1 MRMRN
6 LLTLLLTLFI
16 ASASFAQSAK
26 VKGRVMDS
34 TGSIMPSVQVKV
46 YQADKIVSEG
56 MTDAMGDFELPVN
69 PGDYKLEVVAPDFNT
84 YSEMVKVTA
93 DMAPLSVTMQLA
105 TIAQNVDV
113 TETRNEISI
122 DSDSSLSTTVLRRD
136 FIDALPDDEDDLA
149 NYLQQIAGTRGGA
162 GAQASFIIDGFTGGR
177 IPPKDQIQEIR
188 ISNSPFSAEFSGIGY
203 GRTEIITRAGTG
215 DFRGQMNFNFRDESM
230 NARNPFNVHP
240 DGTEAKRPP
249 YQQRNINTNFSGPII
264 RNKLSLNLQMRHND
278 NENSDIIRATTVNPD
293 GTLQQH
299 YDPFVAPNHN
309 RMGNARTQYA
319 INKNNTLYTN
329 FNYQKQENRNQG
341 LGGNGNFT
349 LASRASDRLSHS
361 AEFQMRESSILNT
374 KMVHEVRFQFSHD
387 TQQNTPQT
395 TGVAI
400 NVLDTFNGGGGQN
413 KSSSN
418 NKESEFGNL
427 LMYSGTRWMVRVGS
441 TGVIRRY
448 HSTSES
454 NFIGTWTFSSLND
467 YLCVTGFGCAD
478 GASTT
483 PLQFTRTSGN
493 PKLNVNQ
500 FEFGAFVQNDFK
512 VTKKFNLSFGARYE
526 DQTNISDHNNI
537 DPRMGFAYQLGKQTA
552 LRGGLGV
559 FHQRFSESTFEQLV
573 RLEPVSDGSVLQ
585 SQVVVINPIGFPLIP
600 QGAALPPVSLRSH
613 AADLA
618 TPYTVNESVSLEQ
631 ALFKNLGVTF
641 SWDSERGVHLYRS
654 RNINAPLPYPQP
666 DGTVARVRPSPLQG
680 NIYQLEST
688 GLSKSNNYT
697 IGMRDQLRGKI
708 QGTIFGSYTLGY
720 TKNDTDGAF
729 SLPVNSYDMHSE
741 WGRSPQDMRH
751 RFNTGIQVRL
761 PHGITSTTQVNWNS
775 SRPYSI
781 TTGKDDNFDST
792 INDRPTYAALCSSPL
807 IAYVNGV
814 NCSNPSNNTI
824 TRNIAN
830 GPGQFYVQMNFQK
843 TFRLGGG
850 ERSPA
855 NRAGNGGGANGVNNF
870 VEPQRGGGGF
880 NGGGGGDFGGGQR
893 NGGDFNGQRGNRGGD
908 FGGNRGNNNG
918 NFNQNNNG
926 RSITFNIQ
934 VQNLLNNTQLNPYS
948 GTMTSPFF
956 GKASSARNPRQ
967 IETGLRFNF

>member
-34 TGSIMPSVQVKV
+34 TGSVMPGVQVKV
-46 YQADKIVSEG
+46 YEADKVVKEG
-56 MTDAMGDFELPVN
+56 LTDAMGDFELPVN
-69 PGDYKLEVVAPDFNT
+69 PGDYKLEVAAPDFNT
-84 YSEMVKVTA
+84 YTEMIKVTP
-93 DMAPLSVTMQLA
+93 DMSPLAVSMQLA
-105 TIAQNVDV
+105 IIAQNVEV

-149 NYLQQIAGTRGGA
+149 AYLQQIAGTRGGA
-162 GAQASFIIDGFTGGR
+162 GAQASFVIDGFTGGR

-215 DFRGQMNFNFRDESM
+215 DFRGQMNFQFRDESL
-230 NARNPFNVHP
+230 NARSPFNFHT

-249 YQQRNINTNFSGPII
+249 SQARNFNTNFSGPIV

-278 NENSDIIRATTVNPD
+278 NENADVIRATTVNPD
-293 GTLQQH
+293 GTLLQH
-299 YDPFVAPNHN
+299 SDPFVSPNHN
-309 RMGNARTQYA
+309 RGGNARTQYA

-329 FNYQKQENRNQG
+329 FNYQKQDNRNQG
-341 LGGNGNFT
+341 LGGNGSFT
-349 LASRASDRLSHS
+349 LFSRASDRSTHS

-374 KMVHEVRFQFSHD
+374 KMVHEVRFQFSRD
-387 TQQNTPQT
+387 TNAQTPQT

-413 KSSSN
+413 KSTSN

-427 LMYSGTRWMVRVGS
+427 LMYSGSRWMVKVGS
-441 TGVIRRY
+441 TGVVRRN
-448 HSTSES
+448 HSTSEN
-454 NFIGTWTFSSLND
+454 NFIGTWTFSSLKD
-467 YLCVTGFGCAD
+467 YLCTTGFGCAE
-478 GASTT
+478 GAINT

-493 PKLNVNQ
+493 PKLDVNQ
-500 FEFGAFVQNDFK
+500 FEFAAFVQNDFK

-537 DPRMGFAYQLGKQTA
+537 DPRMGFAYQLGKTTA
-552 LRGGLGV
+552 VRGGLGV
-559 FHQRFSESTFEQLV
+559 FHQRFSEGNFEQLV
-573 RLEPVSDGSVLQ
+573 RLEPLSDGSFLQ
-585 SQVVVINPIGFPLIP
+585 SQIVARFPQGYPNIP
-600 QGAALPPVSLRSH
+600 EGAALPPASVRSH
-613 AADLA
+613 TSDLA
-618 TPYTVNESVSLEQ
+618 TPYTINQSVSLEQ

-641 SWDSERGVHLYRS
+641 SWDGERGVHLYRS
-654 RNINAPLPYPQP
+654 RNINAPLPVTGLRP
-666 DGTVARVRPSPLQG
+666 DPSKG

-697 IGMRDQLRGKI
+697 IGMREQLRGKI
-708 QGTIFGSYTLGY
+708 QAQIFGSYTLGY

-741 WGRSPQDMRH
+741 WGRSPQDTRH
-751 RFNTGIQVRL
+751 RFNTGMQLRL
-761 PHGITSTTQVNWNS
+761 PYGVTTTTQVNWSS
-775 SRPYSI
+775 SRPYNL
-781 TTGKDDNFDST
+781 TTGKDDNFDTT
-792 INDRPTYAALCSSPL
+792 INDRPTYAALCGSPL
-807 IAYVNGV
+807 IAYINGV
-814 NCSNPSNNTI
+814 NCSNPSNDVI

-830 GPGQFYVQMNFQK
+830 GPGQFNVQMNFQK
-843 TFRLGGG
+843 TFRLKGG
-850 ERSPA
+850 ERTPA

-870 VEPQRGGGGF
+870 AEPQRGGGGGGF
-880 NGGGGGDFGGGQR
+880 PGGGGDFGGNR
-893 NGGDFNGQRGNRGGD
+893 NGGGDFNGQRGNNPNFNGGNR
-908 FGGNRGNNNG
+908 GNRGNNNG

-926 RSITFNIQ
+926 RTVTFNMQI
-934 VQNLLNNTQLNPYS
+934 QNLLNNTQLNQYS

-956 GKASSARNPRQ
+956 GKASSARNARQ
-967 IETGLRFNF
+967 IEAGLRFNF